1 MRIGCISVKRYFVS
15 YSFCAR
21 IQANYLMWRN
31 ARSLMSYLDARARD
45 IVLQLDTA
53 LTGKVALADRYGS

>member
-1 MRIGCISVKRYFVS
+1 
-15 YSFCAR
+15 
-21 IQANYLMWRN
+21 MWRN

-53 LTGKVALADRYGS
+53 LTGKVALADR